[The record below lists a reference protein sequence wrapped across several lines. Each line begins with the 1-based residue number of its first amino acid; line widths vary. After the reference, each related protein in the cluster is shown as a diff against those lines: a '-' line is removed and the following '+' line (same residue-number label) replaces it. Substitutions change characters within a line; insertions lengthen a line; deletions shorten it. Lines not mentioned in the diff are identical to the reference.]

1 MGIFRIFVSIPKRTE
16 QSMKIYISD
25 KNLDELIKTGYNKQY
40 KKYAKDKRFMEGLAR
55 MYKIMQIVAKAEGL
69 KAYSFLH
76 YEKLSNKVLLSS
88 VRPVNGRIERVLF
101 KELDGGVEIT
111 IIELNDD
118 HYGNKK

>member
-1 MGIFRIFVSIPKRTE
+1 
-16 QSMKIYISD
+16 MKIYISD

-76 YEKLSNKVLLSS
+76 YEKVSNKVLLSS